1 MNPKYTLVFVFWVIL
16 ALVFPDPTFSQS
28 SFGIKAGMNMGDI
41 KVRSKTL
48 LVDEQYAPLRLWH
61 LGVMGSKD
69 FSKKISG
76 QVELLFSQK
85 GGQSPLDLSM
95 PNPLEAYWQYKL
107 TYLSMPL
114 LFQYKAGPLSFEAG
128 PEVGYLIGQR
138 TLRND
143 MVVEDDLSNFVQRSW
158 DFALTAGFKF
168 TVERFFTE
176 VRWSRGITSLGEVRF
191 TDMNGSHLG
200 EYQHFSHTLH
210 VSLGYLIVVK
220 KTELPEIGID

>member
-1 MNPKYTLVFVFWVIL
+1 MMSKYIIAIFFVVLLIGL
-16 ALVFPDPTFSQS
+16 MPHQASSQS

-48 LVDEQYAPLRLWH
+48 LVDEQYAPLRVWH
-61 LGVMGSKD
+61 FGLVGSKD
-69 FSKKISG
+69 FSEKLSG
-76 QVELLFSQK
+76 QIELLFSQK

-107 TYLSMPL
+107 TYLTMPFL
-114 LFQYKAGPLSFEAG
+114 LQYKAGPLSFEAG
-128 PEVGYLIGQR
+128 PEVGYLIGQK

-143 MVVEDDLSNFVQRSW
+143 VVVENQLSVFGQRPW
-158 DFALTAGFKF
+158 EFALTGGFKF

-176 VRWSRGITSLGEVRF
+176 VRWSHGINSLGEIRF
-191 TDMNGSHLG
+191 TDMNGDLLG

-210 VSLGYLIVVK
+210 VSLGYLIAVNKPQV
-220 KTELPEIGID
+220 PEIGGD